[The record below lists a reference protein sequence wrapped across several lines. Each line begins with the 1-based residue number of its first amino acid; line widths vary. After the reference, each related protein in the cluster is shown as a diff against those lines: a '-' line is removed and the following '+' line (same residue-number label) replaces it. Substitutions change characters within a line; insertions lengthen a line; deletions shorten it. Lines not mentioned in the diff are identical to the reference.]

1 MIKPFDNGGLESIV
15 DSVIQ
20 KSLMSDT
27 TLRSFIPP
35 QFLKMNPKLRQIY
48 RFEIWIIPKDMQID
62 LNIFITRLVTDL
74 QHKYVGSHKNNSA
87 YSTTSDAH

>member
-48 RFEIWIIPKDMQID
+48 RFEI
-62 LNIFITRLVTDL
+62 
-74 QHKYVGSHKNNSA
+74 
-87 YSTTSDAH
+87 